1 MGNTYFVM
9 NFITEKG
16 HMTNFFKGIM
26 YWVRGFQALTTDG
39 LKRFIILPIGF
50 NLLFFSGLFYV
61 LYHYLLTYTNYYVDK
76 LPSWLGFLSWIF
88 FILFLIGFIALF
100 LLLFTVILT
109 VIAAPFN
116 GLLAEKTQKLLYHST
131 IPSQSF
137 TQIALRTIK
146 RQGQFLS
153 YFLPRLLV
161 MGLLFFVPLIQ
172 PIYPVLWFIFAAWM
186 LSMQYQDFA
195 MDNNLIDFH
204 DMKQKIKDKPSQ
216 TLGFGLIINLI
227 SIIPIFNILVM
238 PAAVIGSV
246 IFYCEEHKS
255 SSQRLIVPPSGL

>member
-1 MGNTYFVM
+1 
-9 NFITEKG
+9 
-16 HMTNFFKGIM
+16 MTNFFQGMM
-26 YWVRGFQALTTDG
+26 YWVRGFSALNTNG

-61 LYHYLLTYTNYYVDK
+61 LYYYLFTYTNYYVDK
-76 LPSWLGFLSWIF
+76 LPSWLGFLSWLF
-88 FILFLIGFIALF
+88 FILFLLGFVALF
-100 LLLFTVILT
+100 LLLFTVVLT

-131 IPSQSF
+131 TPSQSF

-146 RQGQFLS
+146 RQGQFLG

-161 MGLLFFVPLIQ
+161 MGLLFFVPFIHL
-172 PIYPVLWFIFAAWM
+172 IYPILWFVFSAWM

-204 DMKQKIKDKPSQ
+204 EMMQKIKAKPLQ
-216 TLGFGLIINLI
+216 TLGFGLIINVV
-227 SIIPIFNILVM
+227 SIIPILNCLVM
-238 PAAVIGSV
+238 PAGVIGGV
-246 IFYCEEHKS
+246 ILYSEEHK
-255 SSQRLIVPPSGL
+255 